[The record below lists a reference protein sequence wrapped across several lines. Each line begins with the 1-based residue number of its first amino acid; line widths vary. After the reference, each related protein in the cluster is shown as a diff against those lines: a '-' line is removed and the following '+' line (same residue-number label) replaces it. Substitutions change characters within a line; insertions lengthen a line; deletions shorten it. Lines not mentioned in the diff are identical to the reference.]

1 MSTFPKPPG
10 FASEN
15 RIPKPDASPVYKP
28 APPPEDI
35 KRDEESETDFILR
48 TTLSPADRIDSNILK
63 FIDSYMHCRNATQAA
78 REAGF
83 PKPDIG
89 RRLLMRSDIHACI
102 SKLTQKLTMKFGY
115 DESEVVER
123 VKEVAGIDPL
133 DVFDDDGK
141 FKKPKD
147 IPPAVRRVIKKWK
160 VKQTFLYDPNNQPM
174 TDAKGNHIVETEIL
188 EMEFWDK
195 MKAVELLGR
204 EKSLFKE
211 NKTIV
216 HDVGSNMRSVLL
228 ESTKRA
234 ETRLLQMKD
243 VTPVIDVEDEQE

>member
-1 MSTFPKPPG
+1 MG
-10 FASEN
+10 E
-15 RIPKPDASPVYKP
+15 
-28 APPPEDI
+28 
-35 KRDEESETDFILR
+35 KRLEETRQDLESETDFILR
-48 TTLSPADRIDSNILK
+48 TTLSPQDRIDPNILM
-63 FIDSYMHCRNATQAA
+63 FIDRYMLCRDSAQASHECGIPPA
-78 REAGF
+78 AGL
-83 PKPDIG
+83 
-89 RRLLMRSDIHACI
+89 RLLRRSDIHDCI

-133 DVFDDDGK
+133 DVFDDEGK

-147 IPPAVRRVIKKWK
+147 IPPAVRRVIKKWR

-243 VTPVIDVEDEQE
+243 VTPVIDIEEEE